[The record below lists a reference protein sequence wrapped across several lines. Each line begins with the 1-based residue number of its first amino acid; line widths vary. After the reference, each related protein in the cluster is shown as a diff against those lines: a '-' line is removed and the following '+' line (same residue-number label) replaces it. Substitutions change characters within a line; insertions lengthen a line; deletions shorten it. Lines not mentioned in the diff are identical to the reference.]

1 MAAIDATFNRAPLGA
16 GAIIGD
22 SFSIF
27 FSKFGKILALAFLPT
42 LVGLVISG
50 MLSGWGATLGLE
62 DPDFSS
68 GAAIT
73 GFVLGIVISMAFYG
87 LTIALLVL
95 LAYDAKQGR
104 SRPLGEYFAPALR
117 SIIPIVVLALVV
129 GILATLGFMAL
140 VIPGIWVY
148 AVFAV
153 VYPAVAIEGVGFGGL
168 KRSASLTKEYRW
180 PIAGV
185 IVVIGICSFVLNL
198 AAGFGGAMLFGITG
212 EGMIAVSVLVN
223 ALIYSITYG
232 LSGISI
238 ALIYARLRE
247 IKEGVSVSDLA
258 AVFD

>member
-1 MAAIDATFNRAPLGA
+1 MAAVDATFDRAPLGA
-16 GAIIGD
+16 GGIIGE

-27 FSKFGKILALAFLPT
+27 FSKFGKVLALAFLPT
-42 LVGLVISG
+42 LAGLVISG
-50 MLSGWGATLGLE
+50 MLSGWGTALGLE
-62 DPDFSS
+62 DPDFTS
-68 GAAIT
+68 GGSVA
-73 GFVLGIVISMAFYG
+73 GFIMGIVISMGFYG

-117 SIIPIVVLALVV
+117 SIVPIVVLAFVV
-129 GILATLGFMAL
+129 GILAAIGFVAL
-140 VIPGIWVY
+140 VIPGIWIY

-153 VYPAVAIEGVGFGGL
+153 VYPAVAIEGVGFGGM
-168 KRSASLTKEYRW
+168 KRSAALTKGYRW

-185 IVVIGICSFVLNL
+185 IIVIGICSFVLNF
-198 AAGFGGAMLFGITG
+198 AAGFGGAMLFGIMG
-212 EGMIAVSVLVN
+212 DGMIAVSLIVN
-223 ALIYSITYG
+223 SLIYAITYG